1 MYHMHGILGVFC
13 KAMPVFGWLL
23 MMHCALPDTVVTTA
37 HCIDPPAQERW
48 KSCNTSW
55 TAMQRILH
63 HKMFVPG
70 CCRQAARVGTKMLS
84 MAVQADKLCI
94 SANEAGFDDGEAMTD
109 SQVHFIHHITHASH
123 LPLMHACPQGSG

>member
-1 MYHMHGILGVFC
+1 
-13 KAMPVFGWLL
+13 
-23 MMHCALPDTVVTTA
+23 
-37 HCIDPPAQERW
+37 
-48 KSCNTSW
+48 
-55 TAMQRILH
+55 MQRILH

-109 SQVHFIHHITHASH
+109 SQVRFTHHITHASH
-123 LPLMHACPQGSG
+123 LTLMHTYPQW